1 MKTGAVALIL
11 NEGLHPVTMDTGC
24 PLSGEGHS
32 MFLPAFYLKHSQD
45 KGHEKSK
52 GSLQEARKK
61 GGGGQP
67 KQTLQQAVEME
78 PYRRHVS
85 I

>member
-11 NEGLHPVTMDTGC
+11 NEGLHPVTKDTGC

-52 GSLQEARKK
+52 GRVYKKQGRKGVVGSLSRLCSK
-61 GGGGQP
+61 
-67 KQTLQQAVEME
+67 L
-78 PYRRHVS
+78 
-85 I
+85 

>member
-24 PLSGEGHS
+24 PLSREGHS

-45 KGHEKSK
+45 KVHEKSK
-52 GSLQEARKK
+52 GRVYRKQGRKWVVGSLSGLCSK
-61 GGGGQP
+61 
-67 KQTLQQAVEME
+67 L
-78 PYRRHVS
+78 
-85 I
+85 